1 MLCFTY
7 FVFSQLHFYRWYS
20 YWSNL
25 FRRSIYLN
33 VRLRPRHWLIFI
45 NEPKNLQREGLYNT
59 VQSGR
64 WVKSGLLVPKVVF
77 HPIYYDNTTRSLNK
91 HYLRHFIC
99 PKTVISMLFEF
110 HLLTSYF
117 PQISKTLLK
126 LWGRKCLS
134 RFVYILAA
142 IDDLIII
149 LVNSGTWFLEYLL
162 YLNNLLIN

>member
-1 MLCFTY
+1 MHLLHLKLNEFFKNNSTFFGRKTIPVALIANQFNILLCFTY

-110 HLLTSYF
+110 HLLM
-117 PQISKTLLK
+117 
-126 LWGRKCLS
+126 
-134 RFVYILAA
+134 
-142 IDDLIII
+142 IIRRG
-149 LVNSGTWFLEYLL
+149 LCTTGST
-162 YLNNLLIN
+162 